1 MRYPNAG
8 GARKERPVA
17 EPTDGQ
23 ARTYSEE
30 EYGAL
35 VAEREALTAKR
46 DELLTETKRAKDRL
60 KAFDGVDPEEF
71 RSLKA
76 KLAEI
81 ETAEKAGKAGLTSEQ
96 LEKLRAEVRQ
106 SLENEYAPFRSRADE
121 LAQENRALKLD
132 NVVKQEMAKS
142 GVLPT
147 RIDSLFRLT
156 ADRYELTDDGA
167 PMLKDRAGV
176 EIGKYIKDDLLKEYP
191 EWFEGSGASGGG
203 ASRSTA
209 GGGGQARMVSAS
221 DNAAVVANLDGIAKG
236 TVQVRQ

>member
-1 MRYPNAG
+1 MADST
-8 GARKERPVA
+8 E
-17 EPTDGQ
+17 GQ
-23 ARTYSEE
+23 EKTYTAE
-30 EYGAL
+30 EYAAL
-35 VAEREALTAKR
+35 VAEKEALTAKR
-46 DELLTETKRAKDRL
+46 DELLTETKKAKDRL

-71 RSLKA
+71 RTLKA

-81 ETAEKAGKAGLTSEQ
+81 ETNEKAGKAGITNAE

-106 SLENEYAPFRSRADE
+106 SLEGEYSPFRTRADE
-121 LAQENRALKLD
+121 LAKENRALKLD
-132 NVVKQEMAKS
+132 NVVKQEMAKA
-142 GVLPT
+142 GVLSA

-176 EIGKYIKDDLLKEYP
+176 EVAKYIKDDLVKEYP

-203 ASRSTA
+203 ASKSAA
-209 GGGGQARMVSAS
+209 GGGGTTRVVSGG
-221 DNAAVVANLDGIAKG
+221 DNNAMLANLEGIAKG